1 MKLLLT
7 SAGITNQS
15 IYDAMVTI
23 CGLNPKVAFILTAKN
38 NRKVSAEVA
47 MAKQLGQLD
56 ELGIKYSLVDP
67 SDDKDWEKVLVAHNV
82 IMIGGGNTFHLL
94 NESRITGFDRW
105 IKEHKDDKVFIGTS
119 AGSILMTPN
128 IAVAAVDDG
137 DENTPGIKNLK
148 GLGLIDFEV
157 SPHTP
162 EDVTV
167 KGNLEFSKTTSSKIL
182 MLDNQSAV
190 SVIDK
195 EIRIISEGSWAWCQ
209 NGKFI

>member
-15 IYDAMVTI
+15 IHDAMVEI
-23 CGLNPKVAFILTAKN
+23 CGPNPTVAFIVTAKN
-38 NRKVSAEVA
+38 NREVPAEVA
-47 MAKQLGQLD
+47 MVQQLGQLD
-56 ELGIKYSLVDP
+56 ELGIKHILVDP
-67 SDDKDWEKVLVAHNV
+67 SNDKNWKKVLATHNT

-105 IKEHKDDKVFIGTS
+105 IKENKDDKVFIGTS
-119 AGSILMTPN
+119 AGSILMTPS

-137 DENTPGIKNLK
+137 DENTSGIKNLK
-148 GLGLIDFEV
+148 GLALIDFEV

-167 KGNLEFSKTTSSKIL
+167 KGNLEFSKTTSGKIL

-209 NGKFI
+209 NGKLI

>member
-7 SAGITNQS
+7 SAGITNES
-15 IYDAMVTI
+15 IFNAMVAI
-23 CGLNPKVAFILTAKN
+23 CGPKPKIAFILTAKN
-38 NRKVSAEVA
+38 NCEVPAEVA
-47 MAKQLGQLD
+47 MVKQLGQLD

-67 SDDKDWEKVLVAHNV
+67 SNDNNWKKSLDVHDV

-94 NESRITGFDRW
+94 NESRITGFDKW
-105 IKEHKDDKVFIGTS
+105 IKKYKDDKVFIGTS

-137 DENTPGIKNLK
+137 DENTPGITNLK

-209 NGKFI
+209 NGKLI